1 MHLLRSFLFLFFY
14 LSFLALSHQM
24 AAADVHLSSSSF
36 SAALETL
43 QKQIGYNFQ
52 TVELLRRA
60 MTHSSYS
67 RENCRALSILGLSA
81 VEASAALRLLRK
93 DADASADAV
102 SRRIAEVSGVD
113 ACATAGARL
122 GLEKIVRVSTGTD
135 SSSPAVICAAFRA
148 IFGAVAV
155 DSGNVDSAGDVFW
168 KVHGGSSAAAA
179 M

>member
-1 MHLLRSFLFLFFY
+1 
-14 LSFLALSHQM
+14 
-24 AAADVHLSSSSF
+24 
-36 SAALETL
+36 
-43 QKQIGYNFQ
+43 
-52 TVELLRRA
+52 

-93 DADASADAV
+93 DADASAEAV
-102 SRRIAEVSGVD
+102 SRQIAEVSGVD
-113 ACATAGARL
+113 ACAAAGARL
-122 GLEKIVRVSTGTD
+122 GLEKIVRVSPGTD

-168 KVHGGSSAAAA
+168 KVHGGSAAAAA